1 MKKILKSIINF
12 YNTWYGII
20 NAILVLCLFSKIQNT
35 TLLVII
41 GVIAGVDCYTWYKN
55 IFKNLGTKRELF
67 GTVAQNNAICI
78 YGGTG
83 SGKSTLAQ
91 FLLEHFTPTD
101 KRYYNTKVPGAKAFT
116 NEHLLL
122 HEKLENGF
130 GAIVD
135 ESGAQVDSYH
145 YDKKDA
151 EARKRIDSLNK
162 FVRQFYGSKSL
173 LLYIDQAQG
182 NQNTSIYRDI
192 YYVIQCKS
200 CEQRPSAILPH
211 YICKFILWF
220 VNKKRPDGKKINNPF
235 TNVAI
240 EYMEFVK
247 LGDYAEHYSINID
260 DKNHKYLVGSIYKFF
275 GVLDTYVFRDFNP
288 AQESK
293 PYIWGTNALQDKKI
307 MEDNFGLADLKN
319 KVDNY
324 TLNSFNKK

>member
-1 MKKILKSIINF
+1 MKKLLKSILNF
-12 YNTWYGII
+12 YNTYY
-20 NAILVLCLFSKIQNT
+20 
-35 TLLVII
+35 
-41 GVIAGVDCYTWYKN
+41 GVINVVIALALFGKLNNNVLMIGLVVLVGIDCFSWYKN
-55 IFKNLGTKRELF
+55 IFKNWGTKRELF
-67 GTVAQNNAICI
+67 GTVSQNNAICI

-83 SGKSTLAQ
+83 SGKSTLAE
-91 FLLEHFTPTD
+91 FIINHFIPEN
-101 KRYYNTKVPGAKAFT
+101 KRYYNTKVVGKKAFT

-135 ESGAQVDSYH
+135 ESGAQADSYH

-151 EARKRIDSLNK
+151 ESRKRIDSLNK
-162 FVRQFYGSKSL
+162 FVRQWYGSKSL
-173 LLYIDQAQG
+173 IIYVDQAQG
-182 NQNTSIYRDI
+182 NQNTSIHKDI
-192 YYVIQCKS
+192 FYIIQCKG

-211 YICKFILWF
+211 LICKLVLWF

-247 LGDYAEHYSINID
+247 LGDYADHYSINID

-275 GVLDTYVFRDFNP
+275 GVLDTYVFRDYNP
-288 AQESK
+288 AKETK
-293 PYIWGTNALQDKKI
+293 PYIWGSNLLEDKRI
-307 MEDNFGLADLKN
+307 MESNFGLAELKN
-319 KVDNY
+319 KLQNY